1 MFIRGTGVNFEGDDA
16 VEVVPAFDFS
26 TISSSCASA
35 SSSSLSPLPEEDY
48 EEAEEEEIGGRT
60 YFNSLLGRD

>member
-1 MFIRGTGVNFEGDDA
+1 VNFEGDGA

-48 EEAEEEEIGGRT
+48 EEAQEEEIGGRT
-60 YFNSLLGRD
+60 YFNSLLGGE